1 MNKMRLTILLGA
13 MMCLMLVPAQANILV
28 SFGSATGAGPF
39 TWTYN
44 ATLQV
49 GEETS
54 EADAGGPFPTF
65 FTLYDIGGLISGS
78 ETKPAGWTVT
88 EQLVGTTPSGLAPTD
103 SASVM
108 NITFTYTGAPII
120 PAGTDAVLGAFTFQS
135 TQGNQGLLITY
146 TQQATKN
153 NPGQPD
159 DDTRDF
165 GAGNVVGPS
174 AVPEPMTFSMMG
186 LGLLG
191 LGVLRRR
198 QQGKK

>member
-1 MNKMRLTILLGA
+1 MNKMRLTVLLGV
-13 MMCLMLVPAQANILV
+13 MTCLMLMPAKANILV

-54 EADAGGPFPTF
+54 ESDAGGPYPTF
-65 FTLYDIGGLISGS
+65 FTLYDIGGLVSGS
-78 ETKPAGWTVT
+78 ESAPGGWTAT
-88 EQLVGTTPSGLAPTD
+88 EQMTGITPTGLAPSD
-103 SASVM
+103 SPSLV
-108 NITFTYTGAPII
+108 NITWTYTGAPII
-120 PAGTDAVLGAFTFQS
+120 PTSTDAALGAFSFNS
-135 TQGNQGLLITY
+135 TQGNQGLIITY

-153 NPGQPD
+153 NPGHPD
-159 DDTRDF
+159 DDSRDAGF
-165 GAGNVVGPS
+165 GNVVGPS

-191 LGVLRRR
+191 LGVMRRR